1 MTTSIPQARPTLE
14 TWPLN
19 LRLIRYCAG
28 PFAIHCAFVLFV
40 FGLQVAPGLIEKAVF
55 DTLSGNAPAAPGVW
69 GLIALLVATEVARLG
84 GTVALEA
91 YGWTFRGTVNAL
103 MRRNLLASILR
114 RPADRA
120 LPVSP
125 GEAVNRF
132 RNDVSEVGDFP
143 TWLPDIGGK
152 LIAAVIAVVIM
163 LRINA
168 TITLFIF
175 LPLAGTSIISHLLW
189 ERSRHYYALSSRAT
203 DAVTGFL
210 GETFGAVQAV
220 KVASAEAGMV
230 AHLRALNEAR
240 RRVQVRLRLFRAL
253 LDSLYSGAVSF
264 GVGMVL
270 LFAGQAINAGTFT
283 VGDFALFVSYLWFA
297 TQLPTELGNFIGDY
311 KTQAVSIE
319 RMLDLI
325 RPEPPEVLVEF
336 HPLDERGLPPLVM
349 APRTAAHRLE
359 RLDLR
364 GLTHRYPG
372 SQAGLGPIDLTL
384 TRGSFTVVTG
394 RIGCG
399 KSTLL
404 RVLLGLLP
412 KTGGEI
418 IWNGEPVDDP
428 AAFFRPPRC
437 AYTAQVPRLFSE
449 TLREN
454 ILMGVPP
461 EQADLP
467 TAVRLSVLEPDIAAL
482 GQGLDTL
489 VGPRGIRLSG
499 GQVQRAAAARMFARD
514 AELLLCDDLSS
525 ALDVETERSLWERL
539 FAQRDV
545 TCLIVSHRRAVLRR
559 ADQVVVLKDGKVE
572 ATGKLDELLATCEE
586 MRQLWQGDRESRG

>member
-120 LPVSP
+120 L
-125 GEAVNRF
+125 R
-132 RNDVSEVGDFP
+132 
-143 TWLPDIGGK
+143 K

-539 FAQRDV
+539 FAQRDA